1 MEYLLEFKPSALK
14 DLRNIPASQ
23 TTRILDRIETMK
35 NDLRGDVKRLTNFS
49 PEYRL
54 RIGNFRVLFSI
65 ERDNVIVVY
74 RVKQRDKA
82 YR

>member
-1 MEYLLEFKPSALK
+1 MGYLLEFKPSALK
-14 DLRNIPASQ
+14 DLRNIPALQ

-35 NDLRGDVKRLTNFS
+35 NDLQGDVKRLTNFS

-54 RIGNFRVLFSI
+54 CTGNFRVLFSI

-74 RVKQRDKA
+74 RIKQRDKA